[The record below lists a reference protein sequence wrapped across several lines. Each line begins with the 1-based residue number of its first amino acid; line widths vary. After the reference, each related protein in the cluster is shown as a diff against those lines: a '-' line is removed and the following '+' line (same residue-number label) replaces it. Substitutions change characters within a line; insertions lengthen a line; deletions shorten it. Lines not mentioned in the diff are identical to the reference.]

1 MRVVDD
7 VGWLKDKLDQ
17 LDNPARNDQQ
27 QPEEGDIIAT
37 AFAARGLLEAIEK
50 VNVRRYNHTLRTN
63 IRTIRFESDAQGSSE
78 IVYHR
83 NKCIS
88 LKYFCGAII
97 HLRNFTYNFRSD
109 GKHWLD
115 VINDRTDRYQ
125 VFYSDFTSALRSLI
139 LSRRLVVLAL
149 CDLAEEGFSK
159 DMGPPSFS
167 AMSLDWLLHQ
177 HLAEEDQ
184 LKLDILRQI
193 FGIEN
198 VPAGVLPTLSF
209 SRRTCEPDN
218 QIAIEFDPPW
228 ENGQDVASPPIR
240 QAVLFSLIRHFY
252 EESNSRLRVF
262 N

>member
-7 VGWLKDKLDQ
+7 VGWLRDKLDQ

-50 VNVRRYNHTLRTN
+50 VNFRKYNHTLRTN
-63 IRTIRFESDAQGSSE
+63 IRTIRFGPDAPGSSE

-83 NKCIS
+83 DKCIS

-97 HLRNFTYNFRSD
+97 HLRNFTYNFRAD

-125 VFYSDFTSALRSLI
+125 VFYSDFTSALKSLI

-159 DMGPPSFS
+159 DTGPTEFFRHESGLALAPTFGGRGSTETG
-167 AMSLDWLLHQ
+167 
-177 HLAEEDQ
+177 HLAT
-184 LKLDILRQI
+184 DIRNRECACWGSTHAKFLS
-193 FGIEN
+193 EN
-198 VPAGVLPTLSF
+198 MRA
-209 SRRTCEPDN
+209 R
-218 QIAIEFDPPW
+218 
-228 ENGQDVASPPIR
+228 
-240 QAVLFSLIRHFY
+240 
-252 EESNSRLRVF
+252 
-262 N
+262 